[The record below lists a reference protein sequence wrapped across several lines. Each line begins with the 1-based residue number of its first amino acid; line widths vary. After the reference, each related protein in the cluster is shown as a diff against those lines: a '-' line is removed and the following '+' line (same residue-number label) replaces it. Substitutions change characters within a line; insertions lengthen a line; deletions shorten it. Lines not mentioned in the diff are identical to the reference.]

1 MGVHQ
6 PNDPSDTGNLNSATL
21 DMVLIKRVYENDAK
35 KANFKVLVDR
45 IWPRGIAKDEI
56 KIDEWYKEVAP
67 STALR
72 KWFNHDP
79 EKWDAF
85 RKKYKAELNEREDL
99 LSEIKQLERRH
110 KKITLLYA
118 AKDEKHNNAVVLKE
132 VLDSGEK

>member
-1 MGVHQ
+1 MI
-6 PNDPSDTGNLNSATL
+6 
-21 DMVLIKRVYENDAK
+21 LIKRIYEEDAK
-35 KANFKVLVDR
+35 KASFKVLVDR

-56 KIDEWYKEVAP
+56 KIDEWCKEVAP

-79 EKWDAF
+79 EKWEPF
-85 RKKYKAELNEREDL
+85 REKYKVELNEREDL

-118 AKDEKHNNAVVLKE
+118 AKDEKRNNAVVLKE
-132 VLDSGEK
+132 VLDSMEK

>member
-1 MGVHQ
+1 
-6 PNDPSDTGNLNSATL
+6 
-21 DMVLIKRVYENDAK
+21 MVLIKRVYENDAK

-67 STALR
+67 SMALR

-79 EKWDAF
+79 EKWDVF